1 VLAGGHPRSR
11 NELIANCMPVRGY
24 MEARGRGFPRV
35 RLAMRQFNATEPVLE
50 SDPRDRFVRVTLQ
63 RKPAKA

>member
-1 VLAGGHPRSR
+1 ML
-11 NELIANCMPVRGY
+11 VRGY
-24 MEARGRGFPRV
+24 MEARGRGFLRV

-50 SDPRDRFVRVTLQ
+50 SDPRDRFVRVTLR